1 MTARAIEVVDL
12 TMTYGDLRAVDGVS
26 LEVGEGEFVGILGPN
41 GAGKTTTLETIEGL
55 RRPDS
60 GTVTVLGQPVW
71 PRNSALLPR
80 IGVQLQASSF
90 FERLTA
96 REQIHTFASLYG
108 VGAKAADQWL
118 ERVGLEDKADTRVE
132 DLSGGQAQ
140 RLSIASALVHDPDVV
155 FLDEPTAALDPQA
168 RRNLWDLLSGLND
181 SGRTVVLTTHYMD
194 EAEILCDR
202 VAIMDHGRILQFD
215 SPAALIRGL
224 DAPARITVAPGQLTL
239 DQGRALG
246 GVDDAVEGPRA
257 SCSPPGSRPRSS
269 PSSRTP
275 TTSTAYA
282 CRPAPSRTSS
292 STSPAGSTAHER
304 PSGAFRA
311 LSLAIVK
318 GFVRDKTSVF
328 FAVVFPLMF
337 LVLFGGL
344 FADQTQSKV
353 DLIQVG
359 DVALVDDLP
368 KGADDAFEET
378 FHVEHSDDLDEAIKK
393 VRKGDADVAIEMD
406 GDTLVAHYTQTD
418 QVKAAITQ
426 GALRAFVDGTNVALL
441 SADAGEPPTYDL
453 QTERVED
460 ESLKT
465 IQYYTPGLLGWAV
478 AMSAAF
484 GAAATIQGWRQSK
497 LIRRLQ
503 LAPVSTGTVVGAR
516 VAVTVGIALVQL
528 AIFVGLAAAA
538 FGLTL
543 TGSWWMSIPLLVV
556 GTLCFMAIGL
566 LAGAITKTTEGA
578 VNAANF
584 MVLPMSFLSGSFF
597 PLDGSPGWLRA
608 FSNLLPLKHLN
619 DGMLDVMVRGEG
631 PSAALV
637 PMAILLGFAVVVT
650 AVAAKLF
657 RWETT

>member
-1 MTARAIEVVDL
+1 MSNT
-12 TMTYGDLRAVDGVS
+12 
-26 LEVGEGEFVGILGPN
+26 
-41 GAGKTTTLETIEGL
+41 
-55 RRPDS
+55 
-60 GTVTVLGQPVW
+60 
-71 PRNSALLPR
+71 
-80 IGVQLQASSF
+80 
-90 FERLTA
+90 
-96 REQIHTFASLYG
+96 
-108 VGAKAADQWL
+108 
-118 ERVGLEDKADTRVE
+118 
-132 DLSGGQAQ
+132 
-140 RLSIASALVHDPDVV
+140 
-155 FLDEPTAALDPQA
+155 
-168 RRNLWDLLSGLND
+168 
-181 SGRTVVLTTHYMD
+181 
-194 EAEILCDR
+194 
-202 VAIMDHGRILQFD
+202 
-215 SPAALIRGL
+215 
-224 DAPARITVAPGQLTL
+224 
-239 DQGRALG
+239 
-246 GVDDAVEGPRA
+246 
-257 SCSPPGSRPRSS
+257 
-269 PSSRTP
+269 
-275 TTSTAYA
+275 
-282 CRPAPSRTSS
+282 
-292 STSPAGSTAHER
+292 
-304 PSGAFRA
+304 GAFKA
-311 LSLAIVK
+311 LSVAIVK

-353 DLIQVG
+353 DMIVVG
-359 DVALVDDLP
+359 DVSLIDDLP
-368 KGADDAFEET
+368 DGADAAFKDT
-378 FHVEHSDDLDEAIKK
+378 FDTEDSDDLDAALKK
-393 VRKGDADVAIEMD
+393 VRKGDADVAVEMQ

-441 SADAGEPPTYDL
+441 SSSAGTPPKYDL
-453 QTERVED
+453 EAEKVED
-460 ESLKT
+460 DSLKT

-503 LAPVSTGTVVGAR
+503 LAPVSTRTVVGAR
-516 VAVTVGIALVQL
+516 VSVTVGIALVQL

-543 TGSWWMSIPLLVV
+543 TGSWWMSIPLLIV

-566 LAGAITKTTEGA
+566 LAGALTKTTEGA

-597 PLDGSPGWLRA
+597 PLDGSPGWLQA

-637 PMAILLGFAVVVT
+637 PMVILLGFAVVVT
-650 AVAAKLF
+650 AVAARLF